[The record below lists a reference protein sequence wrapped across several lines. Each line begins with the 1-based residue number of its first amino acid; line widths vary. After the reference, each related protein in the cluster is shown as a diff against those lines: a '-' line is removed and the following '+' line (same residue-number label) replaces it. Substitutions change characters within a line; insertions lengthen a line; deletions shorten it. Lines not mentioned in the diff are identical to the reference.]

1 MKKQNAREREM
12 SVIPLAFI
20 EEKEPAWRKRSIFS
34 LTRSVQ
40 LSMIGI
46 FLLASCGE
54 VKLHW
59 SEEVLLSSG
68 KTVVV
73 KRNAHGEKL
82 GEIGGPGGW
91 EQKEMSVEI
100 EGGTSG
106 VFTPPVWRTAFVPVL
121 LDYDAGH
128 DEWLIVATFYT
139 CQGWY
144 ELGRPALPYVEYR
157 VSQGEPWRI
166 VPLEAD
172 LIGRKTNMLSGISS
186 GGEPALLTL
195 ADKAGRDRRA
205 GEEYRNI
212 VGKWLSS
219 C

>member
-1 MKKQNAREREM
+1 MNLA
-12 SVIPLAFI
+12 PLM
-20 EEKEPAWRKRSIFS
+20 
-34 LTRSVQ
+34 L
-40 LSMIGI
+40 IGI

-54 VKLHW
+54 VNLHW

-68 KTVVV
+68 KTIVV
-73 KRNAHGEKL
+73 KRSARGEKL

-100 EGGTSG
+100 DGGASG
-106 VFTPPVWRTAFVPVL
+106 VFAPPVWRTAFVPVL
-121 LDYDAGH
+121 LDYDVVRE
-128 DEWLIVATFYT
+128 EWLIVATFYT

-144 ELGRPALPYVEYR
+144 DLGRPALPYVEYR
-157 VSQGEPWRI
+157 VSHGGSWRI
-166 VPLEAD
+166 VPLEAE
-172 LIGRKTNMLSGISS
+172 LIGRKTNMLSGISA

-212 VGKWLSS
+212 VGKWQSS